1 MSAWI
6 YAKLSTRIYTEMT
19 TGKNIQM
26 STGIYDEVT
35 TWENAE
41 ISTARMYA
49 EMVASTNG
57 AKGTCRKH

>member
-1 MSAWI
+1 
-6 YAKLSTRIYTEMT
+6 MT